1 MILSCD
7 PGDTTGWTIWSD
19 DGQELYSG
27 QMEADEFIEHLAQP
41 DRFPGLKTVVYEDFR
56 LFRGRAQAQTGSRF
70 KASQVIGALKMLS
83 SMTKAKQVRQET
95 GNRDLGYKF
104 MGEKQPTNHKISH
117 VADARAHGY
126 YYFVRSGIRLTKQQ
140 ENQSPAATGSLSK

>member
-7 PGDTTGWTIWSD
+7 PGDTTGWVIWSD

-41 DRFPGLKTVVYEDFR
+41 DRFPDLKTVVYEDFR

-117 VADARAHGY
+117 VTDAKAHGY
-126 YYFVRSGIRLTKQQ
+126 YYLVRSGIRLTKQQ
-140 ENQSPAATGSLSK
+140 ESK